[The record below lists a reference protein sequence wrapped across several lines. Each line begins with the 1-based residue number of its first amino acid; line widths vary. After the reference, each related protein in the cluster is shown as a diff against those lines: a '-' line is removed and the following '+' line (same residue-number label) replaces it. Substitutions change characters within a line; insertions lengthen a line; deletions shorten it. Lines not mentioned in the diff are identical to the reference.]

1 MSRFASLLFLLL
13 FFIFPPVFPQ
23 NTDAIS
29 IGVTYFKIQKPGP
42 FSIDV
47 VAVDIGIPDLHFLA
61 FRASGLVPSSRQAQE
76 VMSKERTVLA
86 AVNGDFFSFE
96 TSWPVGNHVQD
107 GVMIHGVVS
116 RRSHIAF
123 DYNNSPIIERLSFE
137 GSVTRADRTVRL
149 RGVNLQG
156 PVRSNVLYTPDN
168 GGGLR
173 GEGKVKLVV
182 RSLGGVWK
190 ACDTVVAVV
199 ARYDTSAFITIDSGR
214 GVMVLDADDAVLG
227 ACLPGDTLNFFLCF
241 AGDHRPLKQ
250 VLGGAGRI
258 LRKGRFSA
266 DENVRS
272 EGLNLR
278 FMTDRHPRTFVGF
291 NRDTTRILL
300 CTVDGRQE
308 SSVGMTFQEM
318 ADFMLTLGISE
329 AVNLDG
335 GGSTTMVVQGRVVNT
350 PSDPTGERG
359 VANTLHIVKEIP

>member
-1 MSRFASLLFLLL
+1 
-13 FFIFPPVFPQ
+13 
-23 NTDAIS
+23 
-29 IGVTYFKIQKPGP
+29 
-42 FSIDV
+42 
-47 VAVDIGIPDLHFLA
+47 
-61 FRASGLVPSSRQAQE
+61 
-76 VMSKERTVLA
+76 
-86 AVNGDFFSFE
+86 
-96 TSWPVGNHVQD
+96 
-107 GVMIHGVVS
+107 MIHGVAS

-123 DYNNSPIIERLSFE
+123 DYNNSPIIEQLSFE
-137 GSVTRADRTVRL
+137 GSVTRAGRVVPL

-156 PVRSNVLYTPDN
+156 PVRSNVLYTPDY
-168 GGGLR
+168 GDGLK
-173 GEGKVKLVV
+173 GVGKVKLVV

-199 ARYDTSAFITIDSGR
+199 AGYDTSAFVAIDSGR
-214 GVMVLDADDAVLG
+214 GVLVLDANDAVMS
-227 ACLPGDTLNFFLCF
+227 AYLPGDTLNFFLCF

-258 LRKGRFSA
+258 LREGRLSP
-266 DENVRS
+266 DESGHS
-272 EGLNLR
+272 EGLNQR

-291 NRDTTRILL
+291 NRDTTRLFL

-350 PSDPTGERG
+350 PSDPAGERG
-359 VANTLHIVKEIP
+359 VANTLQIVKEIP